1 MNNLNIK
8 GKQKF
13 MDLEIPIIEG
23 GFGEGKKCITDKT
36 ISEIHNMEIKHVRE
50 LINRNIRRFINAIDF
65 IDLKVVVDN
74 DYNLEVLELLSYRKM
89 QISKANNI
97 YLLSERGYSKLI
109 KIMDTDLAWEIHDKI
124 MDE

>member
-1 MNNLNIK
+1 
-8 GKQKF
+8 
-13 MDLEIPIIEG
+13 IEG

-109 KIMDTDLAWEIHDKI
+109 KIMDT
-124 MDE
+124 

>member
-74 DYNLEVLELLSYRKM
+74 DYNLEVLELLGYRKM

-97 YLLSERGYSKLI
+97 YLLS
-109 KIMDTDLAWEIHDKI
+109 
-124 MDE
+124 